1 MLLANLLD
9 PKTIHIE
16 PRVLGREQVYQ
27 DIIDRI
33 CQQKHYASPL
43 CGKPLLPAI
52 ADREKESSMAYP
64 SGIAIPHVRIEGLE
78 DTIIGITFLQN
89 PIDYEGVE
97 VNWVALI
104 FTDKSSSK
112 LYLNVVSALLKL
124 SLDSE
129 AMTQLRSQSDGYGV
143 VNYLRKSNI
152 EVGKDICIADIM
164 VVDPIC
170 VSPDAPLSVLDSL
183 MNEHKIS
190 MIPVVNDHKHYLGE
204 VNILDVL
211 KVGVP
216 HYVMMIDDLAFLR
229 SYEPLESLFEQ
240 EDRILVREV
249 MRRDAKTLSPGAS
262 IIEAV
267 YYMIQKR
274 QRYFCVVEGKT
285 LVGVLTAMDVFRKVI
300 KA

>member
-9 PKTIHIE
+9 PKTIHFE
-16 PRVLGREQVYQ
+16 TRVLGKEQVYQ

-33 CQQKHYASPL
+33 CQQKNYASPL
-43 CGKPLLPAI
+43 CGQPMLEAI
-52 ADREKESSMAYP
+52 MEREKESSMGYP
-64 SGIAIPHVRIEGLE
+64 SGIAIPHIRIEGLE
-78 DTIIGITFLQN
+78 DTIIGITFLQH
-89 PIDYEGVE
+89 PLDYDGIE
-97 VNWVALI
+97 VNWVVLI

-124 SLDSE
+124 SLDTQ
-129 AMTQLRSQSDGYGV
+129 AMTHLHSLGDGNAV
-143 VNYLRKSNI
+143 VNYLRKNDI

-164 VVDPIC
+164 VMDPIC
-170 VSPDAPLSVLDSL
+170 VLPNAPLSVLDSL
-183 MNEHKIS
+183 MNEYKIS
-190 MIPVVNDHKHYLGE
+190 MIPVVDEQKQYLGE

-216 HYVMMIDDLAFLR
+216 DYLMMIDDLAFLR
-229 SYEPLESLFEQ
+229 SYEPLESLFEK
-240 EDRILVREV
+240 EDTLLVREI
-249 MRRDAKTLSPGAS
+249 MRTDAKCLTPGAS

-267 YYMIQKR
+267 YHMIQKR